1 MDPFIQTPPGSNDYV
16 SANSLLQ
23 FAARLIARRAS
34 PFRFG
39 RLVHANRNSYF
50 VDVVLG
56 VNQRH
61 DYLAQRVGLP
71 ACTHLRIYMLMRP
84 EEYERASN
92 IFLAAR
98 LTDAQFPT
106 GGIITNNYFLPV
118 DVCVAPGGVWIE
130 ICDTRFVPSRL
141 ARRHNMFAQIILAT
155 TYGIR
160 DNYVSSNDEVEQ
172 EEQAQN

>member
-1 MDPFIQTPPGSNDYV
+1 
-16 SANSLLQ
+16 
-23 FAARLIARRAS
+23 
-34 PFRFG
+34 
-39 RLVHANRNSYF
+39 
-50 VDVVLG
+50 

-118 DVCVAPGGVWIE
+118 NVCVAPGGVWIE

-160 DNYVSSNDEVEQ
+160 DNYVHGDARGYYAMYDETEEDSSNDEAEQ